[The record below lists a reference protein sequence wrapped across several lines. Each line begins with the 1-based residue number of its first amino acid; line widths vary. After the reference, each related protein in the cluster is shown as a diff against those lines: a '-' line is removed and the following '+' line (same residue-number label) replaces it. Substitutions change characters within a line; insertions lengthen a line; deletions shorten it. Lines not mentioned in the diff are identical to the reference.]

1 MAVPASAPQTTAD
14 EQVAAAIGAWVASL
28 WKAGDGAPGT
38 LHEQLMD
45 LVERTLAE
53 EVIQRTAGNRT
64 ADESRMLEEIQH
76 QLRLMFMDEQAAG
89 RASAVPTP

>member
-64 ADESRMLEEIQH
+64 AAAKVLGLDRAT
-76 QLRLMFMDEQAAG
+76 LRGKLK
-89 RASAVPTP
+89 R